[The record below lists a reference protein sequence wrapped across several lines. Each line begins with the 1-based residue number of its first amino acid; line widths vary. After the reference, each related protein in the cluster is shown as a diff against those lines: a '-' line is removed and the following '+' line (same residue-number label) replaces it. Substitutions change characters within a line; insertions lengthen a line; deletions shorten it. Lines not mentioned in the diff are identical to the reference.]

1 MTKDEEQGYRGGSWG
16 SAAVIA
22 RAAIRFRF
30 IPGYRYGGLGF
41 RLVHDN
47 DDSSIRVDRGGSWY
61 FSAQAARV
69 AVRYR
74 NDPAKRFDGLG
85 FRLAKEST

>member
-47 DDSSIRVDRGGSWY
+47 TDSSIRVDRGGSWY
-61 FSAQAARV
+61 FSALFARV
-69 AVRYR
+69 AYRGR
-74 NDPAKRFDGLG
+74 NDPACRVDILG
-85 FRLAKEST
+85 FRLVKEST